1 MIIKNEHKDI
11 SESVNVAGEYPL
23 HPLISR
29 RKSTRAFSEKPVEPE
44 KLRSILEAARWA
56 PSSSNIQPWRFIVA
70 TKEQPENYERLLG
83 LVVEQNKVWA
93 AKAPVLILS
102 VAKLTHEGGE
112 RPNKFALHDVGL
124 ASANMTLQATSLGLA
139 VHQMGGFNAEK
150 ARTVLNIPKDFEPV
164 AMIALG
170 YGDTADFL
178 PPYLRE
184 RELAPRIRKDFF
196 ELAFDGV
203 WENSWSLGQDRTIN
217 IKTIT
222 TNNQIL

>member
-11 SESVNVAGEYPL
+11 SESVNVAREYPP
-23 HPLISR
+23 HPHIIR

-56 PSSSNIQPWRFIVA
+56 PSSSNMQPWRFIVA

-83 LVVEQNKVWA
+83 LVVEQNKIWA
-93 AKAPVLILS
+93 AKAPVLILTA
-102 VAKLTHEGGE
+102 AKLTHDAGE

-124 ASANMTLQATSLGLA
+124 ASANMTFQATSLGLA
-139 VHQMGGFNAEK
+139 VHQMGGFNAEE

-170 YGDTADFL
+170 YGDTTDFL
-178 PPYLRE
+178 PQYLRE
-184 RELAPRIRKDFF
+184 RELAPRVRKNLS

-203 WENSWSLGQDRTIN
+203 WENPWSLAQDRTIN

-222 TNNQIL
+222 TNN